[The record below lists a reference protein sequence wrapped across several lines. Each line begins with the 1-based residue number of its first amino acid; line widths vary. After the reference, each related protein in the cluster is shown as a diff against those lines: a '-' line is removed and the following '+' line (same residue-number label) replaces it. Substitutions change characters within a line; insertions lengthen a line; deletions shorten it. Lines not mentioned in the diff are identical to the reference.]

1 MPEKKKSQKRK
12 KKASST
18 AKTSAGTAKKL
29 LVVES
34 PTKAKTIKKY
44 LGRGFEVVASKGHI
58 KDLPKSRLGVDI
70 EHGFEPHYITIKGK
84 SDIIKKLKKLAARAS
99 EVYIGSDPDREGEAI
114 AYHVAQEVQKAG
126 QNNVKRVLFYEITK
140 DAVKKAIK
148 EPQEIDMKK
157 VEAQIARRVLDRL
170 VGYKISPL
178 LWKSVRKGLSAG
190 RVQTVALRLLV
201 EREKEIQAFKPQ
213 KYWKL
218 YVYFEKDGVRFKAQL
233 PDRIEDREKAEKLKE
248 FAAKSEFRVVAYSKN
263 VKSVSPPPPF
273 KTSTMQQDASN
284 ELGFTS
290 RQTMRIA
297 QQLYEGVE
305 LPGVGMTGL
314 ITYMRTDSVRMA
326 DKAVN
331 QAREVIRE
339 IFGEEYLPPTPR
351 KFKDKSSAV
360 QGAHEAI
367 RPTDFTVT
375 PESVSAIEKPL
386 QRLYSLI
393 WRRATASQMADARVE
408 VRNVKLQ
415 SGELTLVA
423 EGKELV
429 FEGFYRIYGRKPQ
442 NVKLPD
448 FSTGETLKPVKVEL
462 EERETEPPKRYTEA
476 SLIRALEAK
485 GIGRPS
491 TYAPTIAT
499 LLDREYVV
507 KEGRALKPTDLGI
520 LVADL
525 LIPRFPELFDIGFT
539 ARMEEE
545 LDKIEEGQKTR
556 LDLLREFY
564 EKFSKELEKVES
576 QIQEMRQQSVQVLDE
591 KCPVCGRP
599 LVIRWGRY
607 GKFIACS
614 GYPECKYTRPIF
626 DVVEGVKC
634 PKCGSDIIRRKSKR
648 GRIYYACSNPECDF
662 YLFNEPVGVK
672 CPKCGYPLMVKV
684 RKGRGKNSKLILRC
698 PECGHEM
705 EMPEDGKEKPTT

>member
-263 VKSVSPPPPF
+263 VNSVSPPPPF

>member
-1 MPEKKKSQKRK
+1 MSTRKRSTKSKSGTSKK
-12 KKASST
+12 T
-18 AKTSAGTAKKL
+18 TSRKKL
-29 LVVES
+29 LIVES

-44 LGRGFEVVASKGHI
+44 LGRNFEVIASKGHV

-70 EHGFEPHYITIKGK
+70 DNDFEPHYITIKGK
-84 SDIIKKLKKLAARAS
+84 SEVLKKLKQRAVKSS

-114 AYHVAQEVQKAG
+114 AYHVAQEIKKVG
-126 QNNVKRVLFYEITK
+126 QDNIKRVLFYEITK

-148 EPQEIDMKK
+148 EPQEIDMRK
-157 VEAQIARRVLDRL
+157 VEAQIARRILDRL

-218 YVYFEKDGVRFKAQL
+218 FVYFEKDGIIFKAQL
-233 PDRIEDREKAEKLKE
+233 PDKIEDEKEARKLE
-248 FAAKSEFRVVAYSKN
+248 QMAKNGVFEVVSFNKSK
-263 VKSVSPPPPF
+263 KHISPPPPF
-273 KTSTMQQDASN
+273 KTSTMQQDAAN
-284 ELGFTS
+284 ELGYSS

-305 LPGVGMTGL
+305 LQDGNMIGL

-326 DKAVN
+326 DKAIE
-331 QAREVIRE
+331 QARKLIKQA
-339 IFGEEYLPPTPR
+339 FGEPYIPPRPH

-367 RPTDFTVT
+367 RPTNFEIT
-375 PESVSAIEKPL
+375 PDSLPPSIEKHL
-386 QRLYSLI
+386 SRLYSLI
-393 WRRATASQMADARVE
+393 WRRALASQMKEAEVE
-408 VRNVKLQ
+408 VKNLKLKHDKIT
-415 SGELTLVA
+415 LTA
-423 EGKELV
+423 EGKKIL
-429 FEGFYRIYGRKPQ
+429 FDGFYRIYGRKPQ
-442 NVKLPD
+442 DIDLPEFSPGEKLRPI
-448 FSTGETLKPVKVEL
+448 KVEL

-499 LLDREYVV
+499 LFDREYVV
-507 KEGRALKPTDLGI
+507 KEGKALKPTELGM

-525 LIPRFPELFDIGFT
+525 LIPRFPELFDVGFT
-539 ARMEEE
+539 AKMEEE

-556 LDLLREFY
+556 LQLLKEFY
-564 EKFSKELEKVES
+564 ERFSEELEKVES
-576 QIQEMRQQSVQVLDE
+576 QIDEMRQQSVQVLDE
-591 KCPVCGRP
+591 KCPICGRP
-599 LVIRWGRY
+599 LVVRWGRY

-634 PKCGSDIIRRKSKR
+634 PKCGSDIIRRRSKK
-648 GRIYYACSNPECDF
+648 GRIYYACSNPKCDF
-662 YLFNEPVGVK
+662 YLFQEPVGVK

-684 RKGRGKNSKLILRC
+684 RKGRGKNSKFILRC
-698 PECGHEM
+698 PQCGYEM
-705 EMPEDGKEKPTT
+705 DMPEDVEAAKSEKKK